1 MNKHLLQRAVE
12 IIRGIPAKRFDLD
25 LIANSNNPH
34 NCGTVGCAIGWLG
47 MNPEFQALGLRTGLM
62 EPGARSCGVLWHGE
76 YTSFARAASEL
87 FGISLGAAWEL
98 FKPICKPT
106 SRVDP
111 DYGYSDKEAF
121 LRRAAEVLK

>member
-1 MNKHLLQRAVE
+1 MKRDLLQRAVE
-12 IIRGIPAKRFDLD
+12 IIRGIPVDRFNLD
-25 LIANSNNPH
+25 FVANDNDPRD
-34 NCGTVGCAIGWLG
+34 CGTVGCAIGWLG
-47 MNPEFQALGLRTGLM
+47 MNPEFQALGLRTGLP
-62 EPGARSCGVLWHGE
+62 EGAGGCGTFWHGQF
-76 YTSFARAASEL
+76 TSFARAASEL

-98 FKPICKPT
+98 FKPIHKPT